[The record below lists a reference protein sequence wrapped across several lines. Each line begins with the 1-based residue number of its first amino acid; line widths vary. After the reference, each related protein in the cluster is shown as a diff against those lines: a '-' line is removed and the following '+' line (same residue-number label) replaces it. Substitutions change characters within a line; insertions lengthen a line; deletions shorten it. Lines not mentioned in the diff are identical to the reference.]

1 MEVINA
7 FPGYEYVI
15 DENNKPHN
23 MYMGED
29 VGFGGYVFAR
39 PGMYGRTVCFD
50 VSGMHPA
57 SIRALNCLGEYTKN
71 FGDIVDARL
80 AIKHKDFD
88 TARKMLGGKLSPY

>member
-71 FGDIVDARL
+71 FGDICTYSEQAKKL
-80 AIKHKDFD
+80 KIDFENIFQD
-88 TARKMLGGKLSPY
+88 NDQ